1 MIFDFYCHTGNCW
14 RTSKQQA
21 TMSDISLQVRSGM
34 QKRDMIISEQGT
46 IGRCSSTGLRW
57 IRKQPFFESDNQ
69 MFYTIVE
76 NVNYGAFP
84 GHAKSSH
91 KSEKVPIES
100 SHKNENV
107 PIESSH
113 KEVKLGKTACAN
125 TWSIPTRDR
134 SLSEDSSQETGSRSI
149 RWPAN

>member
-1 MIFDFYCHTGNCW
+1 
-14 RTSKQQA
+14 
-21 TMSDISLQVRSGM
+21 M

-46 IGRCSSTGLRW
+46 ICRCCTTGPRW
-57 IRKQPFFESDNQ
+57 IRKQAFFESDNQ
-69 MFYTIVE
+69 MFYTIVEE

-113 KEVKLGKTACAN
+113 KEVKLGKTAHAN

-149 RWPAN
+149 RRPAN

>member
-1 MIFDFYCHTGNCW
+1 MG
-14 RTSKQQA
+14 
-21 TMSDISLQVRSGM
+21 
-34 QKRDMIISEQGT
+34 
-46 IGRCSSTGLRW
+46 
-57 IRKQPFFESDNQ
+57 KQPFFESDNQ

-113 KEVKLGKTACAN
+113 KEVKLGKTAHAN
-125 TWSIPTRDR
+125 TWSIISLRLTTKHTRPLISETEDLPT
-134 SLSEDSSQETGSRSI
+134 EDYRNYSSPVI
-149 RWPAN
+149 

>member
-1 MIFDFYCHTGNCW
+1 ME
-14 RTSKQQA
+14 
-21 TMSDISLQVRSGM
+21 
-34 QKRDMIISEQGT
+34 KRGS
-46 IGRCSSTGLRW
+46 GLRR
-57 IRKQPFFESDNQ
+57 IQTLTASLPTYSEGKQPFFESDNQ

-113 KEVKLGKTACAN
+113 KEVKLGKTARYIVERIAAFSDIN
-125 TWSIPTRDR
+125 AEMLAEELGISYRQVLKHIDNLTKAGIIEREGGKRYGRWK
-134 SLSEDSSQETGSRSI
+134 I
-149 RWPAN
+149 RE